1 MNMVNDRDNIDITN
15 DEPEEQEEQEK
26 SRSQLKREAQALYD
40 LGVELTKLPQSTLIR
55 IPMEETLRQAVN
67 ATSNIRSNSAKKRH
81 LLFIGKLMRQGGA
94 EEIQAELD
102 LINEEKTRQTRQLHL
117 VEEWRDRLLK
127 QEKSTESQ
135 FFDEYP
141 HADRQTI
148 RQLIRNADKEMAN
161 KKPPASSRKL
171 FKIIRKILSDNN

>member
-1 MNMVNDRDNIDITN
+1 MIDHKDNINVIN
-15 DEPEEQEEQEK
+15 DELEEQEEK

-40 LGVELTKLPQSTLIR
+40 LGVELTKLPESILIR
-55 IPMEETLRQAVN
+55 IPMNESLRQAVD
-67 ATSNIRSNSAKKRH
+67 ATSNIHSNSARKRH

-94 EEIQAELD
+94 EEIRAELD
-102 LINEEKTRQTRQLHL
+102 RINKEKTRQTKQLHL

-127 QEKSTESQ
+127 QEKGTESQ
-135 FFDEYP
+135 FFDKYP

-148 RQLIRNADKEMAN
+148 RQLIRNADKEMKN

-171 FKIIRKILSDNN
+171 FKIIREVLSENN